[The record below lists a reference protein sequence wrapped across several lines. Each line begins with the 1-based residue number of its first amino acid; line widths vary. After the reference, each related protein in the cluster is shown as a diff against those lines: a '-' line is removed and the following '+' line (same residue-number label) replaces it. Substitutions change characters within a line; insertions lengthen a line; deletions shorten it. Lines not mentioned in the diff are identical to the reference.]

1 MEKQTL
7 TNPQPTRVP
16 LVRGPQGRAFVPGVV
31 IPRTWGPGTEESPPQ
46 TKARVPL
53 VRGPQGRVFVPGVVI
68 PRTRG
73 PGNEETPSE
82 TEERVPLVPRI
93 WGPGNE

>member
-1 MEKQTL
+1 MEKQAL
-7 TNPQPTRVP
+7 SK
-16 LVRGPQGRAFVPGVV
+16 LE
-31 IPRTWGPGTEESPPQ
+31 RT
-46 TKARVPL
+46 ARVPL

-68 PRTRG
+68 PRIWG